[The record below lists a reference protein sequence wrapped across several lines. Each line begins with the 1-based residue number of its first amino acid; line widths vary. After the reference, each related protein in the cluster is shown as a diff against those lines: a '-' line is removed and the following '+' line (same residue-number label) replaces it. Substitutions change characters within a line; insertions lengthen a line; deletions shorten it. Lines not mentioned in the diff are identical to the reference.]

1 MSNSNSDSSTAT
13 DATDTSTANDATDSS
28 TEKDGKEANGFKQKV
43 EREISKRKDA
53 EKERDAAVDLAASK
67 DKELD
72 ELREAVLSEIAP
84 KEFIDALPDG
94 LDTKQKFEVL
104 MKQKEM
110 GLFKKPDVPAT
121 DKDKATNNERSSI
134 NDLSPFQKLVTGFNK
149 G

>member
-1 MSNSNSDSSTAT
+1 M
-13 DATDTSTANDATDSS
+13 
-28 TEKDGKEANGFKQKV
+28 
-43 EREISKRKDA
+43 IYC
-53 EKERDAAVDLAASK
+53 
-67 DKELD
+67 
-72 ELREAVLSEIAP
+72 EAVSNPLLEIADIKALAQLAKKYGIP
-84 KEFIDALPDG
+84 LVVDNTFSPLSISAAQLGADIVIHSLTKFINGSSDTMGGVVCGTQEFIDALPDG